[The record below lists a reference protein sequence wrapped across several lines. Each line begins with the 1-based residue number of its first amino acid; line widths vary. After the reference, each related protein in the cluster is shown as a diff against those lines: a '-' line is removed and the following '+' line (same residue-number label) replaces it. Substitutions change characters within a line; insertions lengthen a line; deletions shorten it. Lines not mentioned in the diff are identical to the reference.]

1 MKMMIIKEV
10 LRCDQGKMNYGVA
23 HPENYE
29 GLPLLVYL
37 HGAGERGEKLD
48 HVYLHAIPK
57 LLKEGREFPAVVLYP
72 QCPGPFIWNNMVKEL
87 KELIDLV
94 AAEYGIEKDRIMLTG
109 SSMGGYGTWETAMCY
124 PEYFAAIAPVAGGG
138 VAWRAL
144 KLRKMPIKTYH
155 GSVDTVVTPL
165 QSEIMVEAVH
175 NSGGKAELVYLEGLG
190 HNDGIDEAYRN
201 TDLIEWLL
209 SHRRTDFSHIPE
221 LCEEMF

>member
-1 MKMMIIKEV
+1 MMNIKVYEKNEA
-10 LRCDQGKMNYGVA
+10 CPMNYGVA
-23 HPENYE
+23 YPDDFR

-37 HGAGERGEKLD
+37 HGAGERGEQFE
-48 HVYLHAIPK
+48 HVYRHAIPK
-57 LLKEGREFPAVVLYP
+57 LIREGREFPAVVLYP

-87 KELIDLV
+87 KAIIDKV
-94 AAEYGIEKDRIMLTG
+94 AAEYCIEKDRIMLTG

-155 GSVDTVVTPL
+155 GTVDTVVTPL
-165 QSEIMVEAVH
+165 QSEIMVEAVRKE
-175 NSGGKAELVYLEGLG
+175 GGEAQLVYLEGMG

-201 TDLIEWLL
+201 TDLVEWLL

>member
-1 MKMMIIKEV
+1 MNIKVYEKNEN
-10 LRCDQGKMNYGVA
+10 RTMNYGVA
-23 HPENYE
+23 FPDNYQ
-29 GLPLLVYL
+29 GLPLLIYL
-37 HGAGERGEKLD
+37 HGAGERGENLD
-48 HVYLHAIPK
+48 HVYRHGIPK
-57 LLKEGREFPAVVLYP
+57 LLREGREFPAVVLYP

-87 KELIDLV
+87 KAIIDSV
-94 AAEYGIEKDRIMLTG
+94 VEEYGIEKDRIMLTG
-109 SSMGGYGTWETAMCY
+109 SSMGGYGTWEMGMCY

-155 GSVDTVVTPL
+155 GSVDKAVTPL
-165 QSEIMVEAVH
+165 QSEIMVEAV
-175 NSGGKAELVYLEGLG
+175 NNTGGNAELVYLEGFD

-201 TDLIEWLL
+201 TDLVEWLL

>member
-1 MKMMIIKEV
+1 MMNIKVYEKNEK
-10 LRCDQGKMNYGVA
+10 CTMNYGVA
-23 HPENYE
+23 YPDNYE

-37 HGAGERGEKLD
+37 HGAGERGENFD

-57 LLKEGREFPAVVLYP
+57 LILEGREFPAVVLYP

-87 KELIDLV
+87 KCIIDSV
-94 AAEYGIEKDRIMLTG
+94 VAEYGIEKDRIMLTG
-109 SSMGGYGTWETAMCY
+109 SSMGGYGTWEMAMCY
-124 PEYFAAIAPVAGGG
+124 PEFFAAIAPVAGGG

-155 GSVDTVVTPL
+155 GSVDSVVTPL
-165 QSEIMVEAVH
+165 QSEIMVEAV
-175 NSGGKAELVYLEGLG
+175 NREGGTAELIYLEGFE

-209 SHRRTDFSHIPE
+209 SHRRTDFGHIPE